1 MNSHKYKQILYFISI
16 VILLTLCVQGYWSY
30 KNYLSEKRQL
40 ISDVQVSL
48 DNAVDSYYTQLA
60 KKNTRSY
67 ITNSILS
74 DSIFMG
80 IQLSE
85 LIFNRDSLESR
96 FQNIH
101 LKDSSN
107 SKWVSIIKSNATDSF
122 SFEFN
127 TNKPQF
133 LIKNI
138 NDKKGNIPKHF
149 EMLTSKIVVSFSEDS
164 LSLKSVDSLIQ
175 QELSRKYLNVTYGI
189 SYKNNWGEDQ
199 ILRKDIIE
207 SSVLKA
213 SAGSSFLLDGNALQM
228 HYNNITLIILKRNAT
243 SMLLSFIL
251 VSSIIFCLLYLLK
264 IIQKQKELSE
274 IKNDLISN
282 ITHEFKTPL
291 ATISVALEGIQR
303 FNLENDAEKSK
314 KYAEMSRAEVVK
326 LTVMVEKLLETA
338 TLDSDSL
345 HLNLEEINL
354 FSLLE
359 KATAID
365 IDMLNEKT
373 ITFNSNVN
381 KCILKVDQFHFVNAI
396 NNIIDNAIKY
406 GGDTI
411 EVALH
416 KNNSEISITIK
427 DNGNKLT
434 KPQSFKI
441 FEKFYRVPKGN
452 THDVKGF
459 GIGLYYT
466 KNIIE
471 KHGGSVIVDIKNG
484 TEFIIRIPKL

>member
-1 MNSHKYKQILYFISI
+1 MNNHKYKQILYFISI

-67 ITNSILS
+67 ITDSISS

-85 LIFNRDSLESR
+85 LILNRDSLEDHFKKFR
-96 FQNIH
+96 

-107 SKWVSIIKSNATDSF
+107 SKRVSIIKSNATDSF
-122 SFEFN
+122 NFEFN

-138 NDKKGNIPKHF
+138 DSKKGNIPRHI
-149 EMLTSKIVVSFSEDS
+149 EMLSSKIVVSFSEDS

-175 QELSRKYLNVTYGI
+175 QELLRKDLNVTYGI

-199 ILRKDIIE
+199 KLRDDIID

-213 SAGSSFLLDGNALQM
+213 SAGSSFLLDGSVLQM
-228 HYNNITLIILKRNAT
+228 HYNNITLIVLKRNAT
-243 SMLLSFIL
+243 SMLLSFLL
-251 VSSIIFCLLYLLK
+251 VSSIIICLLYLLK
-264 IIQKQKELSE
+264 IIQKQKELAE

-303 FNLENDAEKSK
+303 FNLENDSEKSK

-354 FSLLE
+354 VSLLE
-359 KATAID
+359 KAIAID
-365 IDMLNEKT
+365 IDMLNKKT
-373 ITFNSNVN
+373 ITFNSNVDE
-381 KCILKVDQFHFVNAI
+381 CILKVDRFHFVNAI

-406 GGDTI
+406 GGDRI

-416 KNNSEISITIK
+416 KNNSETSITIK

-434 KPQSFKI
+434 KPQSLKI

-452 THDVKGF
+452 THDIKGF

-471 KHGGSVIVDIKNG
+471 KHGGTVNLDIKNG
-484 TEFIIRIPKL
+484 TEFIIRIPDL